1 MRVAIDTNV
10 FVSSFFGGNPRTVI
24 DKWFSGDMTLCASGP
39 ILKEYFE
46 VMARFQFGDDTLLLR
61 LMAAVEKSSN
71 LIFVENPKEEQWIK
85 DDPADNKFIACAIA
99 LKAMYI
105 ISGDSH
111 LIKAAKIGSIK
122 ILTPSEFLKVIA

>member
-1 MRVAIDTNV
+1 MRVVIDTNV
-10 FVSSFFGGNPRTVI
+10 FVSSFFGGNPRKVI
-24 DKWFSGDMTLCASGP
+24 DKWFSGSLTLCASSP

-46 VMARFQFGDDTLLLR
+46 VIGRFQFEDDTLLLR

-71 LIFVENPKEEQWIK
+71 LLFVENPKEEQWIT

-105 ISGDSH
+105 VSGDSH
-111 LIKAAKIGSIK
+111 LTRTAKIGNIK
-122 ILTPSEFLKVIA
+122 ILTPSEFLKLIA

>member
-1 MRVAIDTNV
+1 MRVVIDTNV
-10 FVSSFFGGNPRTVI
+10 FVSSFFGGNLRKVV
-24 DKWFSGDMTLCASGP
+24 DKWFSGGMTLCASEP

-46 VMARFQFGDDTLLLR
+46 VMARFEFENDTLLLR
-61 LMAAVEKSSN
+61 LMAAVEKNTN
-71 LIFVENPKEEQWIK
+71 LLFVENPKEEQWIQ

-111 LIKAAKIGSIK
+111 LTKAAKIGTIR
-122 ILTPSEFLKVIA
+122 ILTPSEFLKVTA